1 MGYFDVPRTA
11 SADDIAAELDI
22 AQSTLSERL
31 RVAEKTLFELV
42 FGSDDAAPRL
52 EEIDE

>member
-11 SADDIAAELDI
+11 SAEEIADELDI

-31 RVAEKTLFELV
+31 RVAERRLFELV
-42 FGSDDAAPRL
+42 FGA
-52 EEIDE
+52 EEVASSLKEAEE